1 MDGLNN
7 RNNWIIGKCNNILN
21 DKERMLQ
28 SLVFQML
35 NKTTRIFKYT
45 GLPDTIPEKDLET
58 QLQVNGFAIW
68 HKVGDKLYTFTGGLG
83 GEPNVYYLP
92 TIATVANPALKF
104 SKNLTIDKDCIVMLN
119 DNYYQGLMPLFN
131 KYGNLLV
138 EAELS
143 LKYAIIN
150 ARVPALIQADNDNT
164 YDSAKEF
171 FKKIIEGREYGIIGS
186 TDFFDGIRT
195 QEFYKQAYIKDL
207 IEAIQYIRGMWFNEI
222 GLSAAFNM
230 KREAI
235 NEAEATLNEDIL
247 YPTLD
252 TMLKCRRDGLEKV
265 NEMYGTNITV
275 DFDSIWKQNRKQE
288 ELALNM
294 QEAEIDNLIGG
305 ELDNGGTEYD
315 NSGNANEERTVESTN

>member
-21 DKERMLQ
+21 DKDRMLQ

-35 NKTTRIFKYT
+35 NKTTKIFKYT
-45 GLPDTIPEKDLET
+45 NLPDTIKEKDIET

-68 HKVGDKLYTFTGGLG
+68 HEVNGSLYTFTGGLG
-83 GEPNVYYLP
+83 GRPNVYYLP
-92 TIATVANPALKF
+92 TIATVANPALNYSATLK
-104 SKNLTIDKDCIVMLN
+104 IGEECVVMQN
-119 DNYYQGLMPLFN
+119 DYYYQGLMPLFN

-150 ARVPALIQADNDNT
+150 ARVPALIQADNDAT
-164 YDSAKEF
+164 YVSAKEF
-171 FKKIIEGREYGIIGS
+171 FNKIIEGKEYGVIS
-186 TDFFDGIRT
+186 SKEFFDGIRS
-195 QEFYKQAYIKDL
+195 QDFYKQAYIKDL
-207 IEAIQYIRGMWFNEI
+207 IEAIQYIKGSWYNEI
-222 GLSAAFNM
+222 GLNAAFNM

-252 TMLKCRRDGLEKV
+252 TMLECRKTALEAV
-265 NEMYGTNITV
+265 NNMYGTNISV
-275 DFDSIWKQNRKQE
+275 EFDSVWEQNRKQE
-288 ELALNM
+288 ELTLELK
-294 QEAEIDNLIGG
+294 EAELSELEKVG
-305 ELDNGGTEYD
+305 ENDGQPVQD
-315 NSGNANEERTVESTN
+315 